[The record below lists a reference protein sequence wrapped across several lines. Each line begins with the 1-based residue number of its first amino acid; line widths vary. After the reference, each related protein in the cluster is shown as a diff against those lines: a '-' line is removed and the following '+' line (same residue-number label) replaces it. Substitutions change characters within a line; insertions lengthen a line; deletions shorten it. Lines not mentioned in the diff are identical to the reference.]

1 MAAALWR
8 LASGKHFHFIVV
20 ANASELC
27 VHCVK
32 SEVNRQY
39 GGRIGNCCWG
49 NAAMSKWVSLFALA
63 CAATP
68 AAAEPRIDIHGLVE
82 GPQAARFVK
91 GVPTIDLPLQKGA
104 VQVRPLGFDH
114 NDTVF
119 AVAVFNAGAEPANI
133 ALEDM
138 HAIANGN
145 PIRIWTGQD
154 LARQA
159 KNRAIWAELGI
170 AFLSATGSALAATQ
184 RNTYH
189 GSFVTPNGMY
199 SYSSSYP
206 SVAGQLQA
214 NAIMANSVMAMAT
227 IQQRL
232 DFALANIDENVIQ
245 RTTVDPGMSYGAI
258 VVVNKV
264 DYRRAPFEL
273 QLTVDWNGERYP
285 FAFLLTKTGQAAPQE
300 YLGRLAEN
308 NKPRAINRSWA
319 PKLAASTGGAPPP
332 PQGAIFLASG
342 AVKIPAKT
350 GSGYC
355 LQTPDGYV
363 GTGDLNYPAI
373 NGALPRCN
381 DIKKPNENGWYPT
394 KR

>member
-1 MAAALWR
+1 
-8 LASGKHFHFIVV
+8 
-20 ANASELC
+20 
-27 VHCVK
+27 
-32 SEVNRQY
+32 
-39 GGRIGNCCWG
+39 
-49 NAAMSKWVSLFALA
+49 MSKWVSLFALA
-63 CAATP
+63 LTAAP
-68 AAAEPRIDIHGLVE
+68 AIAAPHIDIHGLV
-82 GPQAARFVK
+82 GDDQGARFIK
-91 GVPTIDLPLQKGA
+91 GVPTIDLPLQNGA

-119 AVAVFNAGAEPANI
+119 AVAVFNAGAEPSNI

-138 HAIANGN
+138 HATANGS

-159 KNRAIWAELGI
+159 KNRATWAELGI
-170 AFLSATGSALAATQ
+170 AFLSATGSALAASQ

-189 GSFVTPNGMY
+189 GSFVTPHGMY
-199 SYSSSYP
+199 SYSGSYP

-214 NAIMANSVMAMAT
+214 NAIMANGVAAMAT

-232 DFALANIDENVIQ
+232 DFALANIDESVVQ

-258 VVVNKV
+258 VVVDKV
-264 DYRRAPFEL
+264 DYSRAPFEL
-273 QLTVDWNGERYP
+273 RLTVDWNGERYP
-285 FAFLLTKTGQAAPQE
+285 FAFLLTKAGQAAPQE
-300 YLGRLAEN
+300 YFARLAEN
-308 NKPRAINRSWA
+308 TKPRGLNRSWA
-319 PKLAASTGGAPPP
+319 PRPAASPAEAAPP

-355 LQTPDGYV
+355 LQTPEGYV
-363 GTGDLNYPAI
+363 GAGDMNYPAI
-373 NGALPRCN
+373 TGALPRCD

-394 KR
+394 RR